1 MLLLVLSRIGGLS
14 DVAKFNSE
22 EHIRT
27 PGGGLSAS
35 TCISAVS
42 ALWPLPL
49 LTLSRVLQLYIL
61 SNGNQAG
68 THAKYSGDMAP
79 CK

>member
-1 MLLLVLSRIGGLS
+1 M
-14 DVAKFNSE
+14 AKFNSE

-35 TCISAVS
+35 ISAVS

-68 THAKYSGDMAP
+68 THAK
-79 CK
+79 